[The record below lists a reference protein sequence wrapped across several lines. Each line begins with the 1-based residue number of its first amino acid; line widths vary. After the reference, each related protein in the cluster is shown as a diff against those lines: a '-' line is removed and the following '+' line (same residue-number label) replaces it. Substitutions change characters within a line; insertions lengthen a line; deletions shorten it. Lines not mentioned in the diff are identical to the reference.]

1 MFSSKTTQAFTWA
14 EMFPHPKGKNAIK
27 YFGYVRL
34 HIEAVLLQENN
45 KQISKITKKRFKVS
59 SLIKLFKTS
68 QAAME
73 RG

>member
-1 MFSSKTTQAFTWA
+1 
-14 EMFPHPKGKNAIK
+14 MFPHPKGKNAVK
-27 YFGYVRL
+27 HFGYVRL

-45 KQISKITKKRFKVS
+45 KQISNVTKKRFKVS

-68 QAAME
+68 QATMG